1 MRSSSLYRK
10 YNEDVPQYL
19 RNRPRCLIDDMRKKM
34 IAVETSAMSSIEMKS
49 DGVFLV
55 TARVGRPPH
64 EVVFGDEFTC
74 CSCNCQSFQRTQLLC
89 VHFCAVFRAFPDWT
103 FERVSPLY
111 TQSPLLTLD
120 EDILQAGA
128 SFVPPTS
135 NAAAS
140 DARLSS
146 PSQLRLLRS
155 EKQKAREL
163 LRSAFEMTYSLSD
176 VNLLQKLVQRLEPIQ
191 KEMSEHLSAHGVIG
205 ETVSKGSTLV
215 DRDSSRQK
223 HKLQFKR
230 YMLPQK
236 KRVSETGSE
245 MNVIEVGSEVNVIEV
260 HVIDGSEMTDVPM
273 SGPTFTV

>member
-1 MRSSSLYRK
+1 MRSSSLYRQ
-10 YNEDVPQYL
+10 YNDDVPQYL

-34 IAVETSAMSSIEMKS
+34 ISVETNVMASIEMKY

-55 TARVGRPPH
+55 TPRAGRPPH
-64 EVVFGDEFTC
+64 EVVFGDESTC
-74 CSCNCQSFQRTQLLC
+74 CSCTCQSFQRTQLLC
-89 VHFCAVFRAFPDWT
+89 VHFCAVFRAFADWT

-120 EDILQAGA
+120 EDILQASA

-135 NAAAS
+135 STLAS
-140 DARLSS
+140 ETKLSS
-146 PSQLRLLRS
+146 PNQLRLLRC

-163 LRSAFEMTYSLSD
+163 LRSAFEMTYSLND
-176 VNLLQKLVQRLEPIQ
+176 VNLLQKLVQHLQPVH
-191 KEMSEHLSAHGVIG
+191 KEMSEHLSAHRITD
-205 ETVSKGSTLV
+205 ETTSKGSTLV
-215 DRDSSRQK
+215 ERHSSRQK

-236 KRVSETGSE
+236 KRVSE
-245 MNVIEVGSEVNVIEV
+245 NGSEVNVIEV
-260 HVIDGSEMTDVPM
+260 HVIDGSEMTDVPV